1 MPSTVLCT
9 FISSVS
15 WNLFQQPWDKH
26 VLTLISQVRK
36 AGSRWL
42 NIQLFDC
49 TSFQFCFLCYNVDPQ
64 VIKVFEVILKRAQSW
79 VCLTSEKWKC
89 RFACLIPSSLDR
101 KWLKMMICWWAA
113 YWITRFINSF
123 IRHHPIHF
131 FFCYNFRLS
140 SHFSLLPT
148 CGQFLSHSHFSSI

>member
-1 MPSTVLCT
+1 MLCP

-15 WNLFQQPWDKH
+15 WNLSQEPWDEH
-26 VLTLISQVRK
+26 VLTLMSQVRK
-36 AGSRWL
+36 AGSRRL
-42 NIQLFDC
+42 NTQLFALLF
-49 TSFQFCFLCYNVDPQ
+49 SFVFLSYNVDPQ
-64 VIKVFEVILKRAQSW
+64 VIEVFEVILKRAQSW

-89 RFACLIPSSLDR
+89 RFACLVLSSLDR